1 MQEHLMVD
9 GNNALHAIP
18 ELANE
23 LSRDRNQARESLLR
37 LLEPLQSG
45 ENVMLTV
52 VFDGR
57 GGRSS
62 IAKHRNIEEFTVI
75 YSSSVQGAD
84 GVIERMLMAAKSP
97 ERIVVVTNDGLIR
110 NCAYES
116 GASAMRVEELIKRLD
131 RTIDQTAQRIRN
143 RSTRKGDTQSKFENK
158 IQIPKQKPEK

>member
-1 MQEHLMVD
+1 MVD
-9 GNNALHAIP
+9 GNNALHSIP

-23 LSRDRNQARESLLR
+23 LSRDRSQARESLLR

-45 ENVMLTV
+45 ENILLTV

-57 GGRSS
+57 GGCSS
-62 IAKHRNIEEFTVI
+62 ISQHRNIEEFTVI

-84 GVIERMLMAAKSP
+84 GVIERMLMAANSP

-110 NCAYES
+110 NCAYQC
-116 GASAMRVEELIKRLD
+116 GASAMQVKELLKRLD
-131 RTIDQTAQRIRN
+131 GTIDQTAQRIRN
-143 RSTRKGDTQSKFENK
+143 RSARKGDTLSKFENK

>member
-18 ELANE
+18 ELATE

-45 ENVMLTV
+45 GNVMLTV

-57 GGRSS
+57 GGRSC

-116 GASAMRVEELIKRLD
+116 GASAMRVEEMIKRLD
-131 RTIDQTAQRIRN
+131 RTIEQTSQRIRN
-143 RSTRKGDTQSKFENK
+143 RSTRKDDGHSKFENK
-158 IQIPKQKPEK
+158 IQIPDPKDEE